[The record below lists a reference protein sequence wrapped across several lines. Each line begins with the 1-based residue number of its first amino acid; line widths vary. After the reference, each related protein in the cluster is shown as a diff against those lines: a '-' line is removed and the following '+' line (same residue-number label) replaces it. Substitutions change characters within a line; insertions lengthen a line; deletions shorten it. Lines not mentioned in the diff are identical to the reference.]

1 MELKDSAF
9 LNLLCVLCGFV
20 VRKTPC
26 MNWRITKQIV
36 VVWVFIGL
44 ALSGGSRSWG
54 EELRILC
61 WEGYAA
67 PEYTQQF
74 EVLIKAKY
82 GKDVKLV
89 VQNVS
94 DPGEFFEAVRTKKAD
109 LISPAHNIPKS
120 ARWKLIKGGVT
131 LPLNLANIPNYK
143 DLIPTLQHA
152 EYITEGGEV
161 YGVPIVYGPYGLAY
175 NTTVFAEAPTSW
187 TIFWDPQYRGR
198 YALSADYHEA
208 NIYMTALA
216 QGLRSPDIF
225 SYSKLNTPEMQQ
237 KLTELAQS
245 AKTFWVGVDTAD
257 DLQGL
262 AFATAWGFALPELQ
276 KRGEVWKMAEPQ
288 EGTTGWVDNWM
299 IGYALADNPALKQI
313 AEEWINY
320 SIGPEV
326 QVGYVRNIAQ
336 FPVNLTIGP
345 LLTPE
350 EQTAFHL
357 ADPNYFQEHLI
368 LWATLGERDQNGFKV
383 MWQRARK

>member
-1 MELKDSAF
+1 MRIHGKVMRQVVGLG
-9 LNLLCVLCGFV
+9 LLISLV
-20 VRKTPC
+20 
-26 MNWRITKQIV
+26 
-36 VVWVFIGL
+36 
-44 ALSGGSRSWG
+44 LSGTSRSWG

-67 PEYTQQF
+67 PEYTQPF
-74 EVLIKAKY
+74 EQMIKAKY
-82 GKDVKLV
+82 GREVKLV

-94 DPGEFFEAVRTKKAD
+94 DPGEFFEAVRAKKAD

-120 ARWKLIKGGVT
+120 ERWKLIKGKVT

-143 DLIPTLQHA
+143 DLIPALQQA
-152 EYITEGGEV
+152 DYIAEGGAV
-161 YGVPIVYGPYGLAY
+161 YGAPIVYGPYGLAY
-175 NTTVFAEAPTSW
+175 NTSVFPEAPTSW

-198 YALSADYHEA
+198 YAISADYHEA
-208 NIYMTALA
+208 NIYMAALA
-216 QGLRSPDIF
+216 QGLKPPDIF
-225 SYSKLNTPEMQQ
+225 SYDILNTPDIQQ
-237 KLTELAQS
+237 KLAELAQF

-299 IGYALADNPALKQI
+299 IGYSLADNPELKQI

-320 SIGPEV
+320 SLGPEV

-345 LLTPE
+345 RLTPE
-350 EQTAFHL
+350 ERTAFHVD
-357 ADPNYFQEHLI
+357 DPQYFQEHLI
-368 LWATLGERDQNGFKV
+368 LWAILGERDQNGFKAL
-383 MWQRARK
+383 WQRARK